1 MTSEGV
7 EITGP
12 MGDRFDEVLTPEAV
26 SLVAA
31 LQRELGSLRKELLA
45 ARATRQVELS
55 AGGTLD
61 FLAATQAIRDD
72 PDWRVAAPAPGLVD
86 RRGGVPRPPPRREAA
101 PAAHPG
107 ASGRGPPV

>member
-12 MGDRFDEVLTPEAV
+12 KGDRFDEVLTPDAV

-31 LQRELGSLRKELLA
+31 LQRELGPRRAELLA
-45 ARATRQVELS
+45 ARVTRQVELS

-72 PDWRVAAPAPGLVD
+72 PD
-86 RRGGVPRPPPRREAA
+86 
-101 PAAHPG
+101 
-107 ASGRGPPV
+107 

>member
-31 LQRELGSLRKELLA
+31 LQRELGSRRRELLA

-72 PDWRVAAPAPGLVD
+72 PDWRVAAPAPGP
-86 RRGGVPRPPPRREAA
+86 GGPAGRDHRPD
-101 PAAHPG
+101 
-107 ASGRGPPV
+107 